1 MNLPPLYYI
10 SEISKFLKKVV
21 VDNAFETDF
30 LESPCLSLLISEAKG
45 AELCFAV
52 SRAVLTRLHIYSDTY
67 TRYRVASLSSVI
79 PEKTREWGDGEA
91 VDLGL
96 TKINLSQLFKTL
108 REHNIIHLDN
118 CGMKLLF

>member
-1 MNLPPLYYI
+1 M
-10 SEISKFLKKVV
+10 EK
-21 VDNAFETDF
+21 AFETDF
-30 LESPCLSLLISEAKG
+30 LASPCLSLLISENR
-45 AELCFAV
+45 FAV
-52 SRAVLTRLHIYSDTY
+52 SRAVLIRLHIYSDTY
-67 TRYRVASLSSVI
+67 THCRVASLSSVI
-79 PEKTREWGDGEA
+79 PKKNREWGDGEV